1 MDDLFRGKLVR
12 LSADEPEILGKA
24 FTRWM
29 RNSEY
34 RRLLDSEPPSLW
46 SAKNIK
52 EWFEKGLEKK
62 APDEYFFTIH
72 TLEDDQLIGFVSLW
86 GILWNQL
93 DAWVGIGIGEPEY
106 WGKGYGTDGMRL
118 ALRYAFMELNLE
130 RVTLGVFA
138 KNPRAI
144 RSYEK
149 AGFKLEGLE
158 RQTIHRDGKSEDVLY
173 MGIMRQEY
181 LAGQEYPAD
190 QEYPAQNG
198 GGTIHD
204 R

>member
-12 LSADEPEILGKA
+12 LSADDPEFLGKA
-24 FTRWM
+24 FSRWR

-34 RRLLDSEPPSLW
+34 QRLLDTEPPSLW

-52 EWFEKGLEKK
+52 EWFEKDLEKK

-72 TLEDDQLIGFVSLW
+72 TLEDDHLIGFVGLW
-86 GILWNQL
+86 GISWNQL

-106 WGKGYGTDGMRL
+106 WGKGYGTDAMRL
-118 ALRYAFMELNLE
+118 TLQYAFMELNLE

-138 KNPRAI
+138 YNPRAI

-149 AGFKLEGLE
+149 AGFRLEGRE
-158 RQTIHRDGKSEDVLY
+158 RHAIHRDGKIGDVLY
-173 MGIMRQEY
+173 MGILRQEY
-181 LAGQEYPAD
+181 LTGQEYL
-190 QEYPAQNG
+190 EQNG
-198 GGTIHD
+198 GGLVND